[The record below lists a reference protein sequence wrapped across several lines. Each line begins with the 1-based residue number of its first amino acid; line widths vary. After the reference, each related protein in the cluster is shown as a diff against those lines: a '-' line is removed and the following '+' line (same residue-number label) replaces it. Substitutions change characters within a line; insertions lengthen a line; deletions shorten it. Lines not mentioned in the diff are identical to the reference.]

1 MANKVTHKDVILFN
15 ELYLKLKTYA
25 AVARETGFSAST
37 VSKYIDHNYKSI
49 EEKAH
54 LRILFDQAINPLT
67 SEQIRDL
74 KSIRGHWGLA
84 CELSKEE
91 REELEKLYAEI

>member
-1 MANKVTHKDVILFN
+1 MANKVTHKDIVLFN

-49 EEKAH
+49 EEKSQ
-54 LRILFDQAINPLT
+54 LRILFDQTILPL
-67 SEQIRDL
+67 SPEQI
-74 KSIRGHWGLA
+74 KNFKAIKGHWGLT

-91 REELEKLYAEI
+91 REELEQLYAEV